1 MDVRCPTSDPETVS
15 TTSINNGQLARSTEK
30 HEANAAFNDS
40 ASNSFWKTADV
51 KEEGRQAVKR
61 PHHTMRRPLRSW
73 AAPEGERRPCSH
85 SCNVRLEMLKAAAN
99 SACDRPVPWRTSVT
113 SFGATSVVRVADLR
127 FCPTLHGFRHTA
139 PVGVKTIQ
147 MGRWWG
153 QLVSQK

>member
-61 PHHTMRRPLRSW
+61 P
-73 AAPEGERRPCSH
+73 
-85 SCNVRLEMLKAAAN
+85 
-99 SACDRPVPWRTSVT
+99 RTSVT
-113 SFGATSVVRVADLR
+113 SFGVTSVVRVADLR
-127 FCPTLHGFRHTA
+127 FFPTLHGFRHTA

-147 MGRWWG
+147 TGRWWG
-153 QLVSQK
+153 QLVGQK